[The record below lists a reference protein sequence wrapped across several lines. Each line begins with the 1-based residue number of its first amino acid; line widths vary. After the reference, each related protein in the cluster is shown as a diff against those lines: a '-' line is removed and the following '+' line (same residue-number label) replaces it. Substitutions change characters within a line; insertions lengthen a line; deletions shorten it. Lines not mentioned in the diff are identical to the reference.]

1 MIKAVLRCVTIKE
14 LLDQGPEGWAFL
26 HGRKSSRSRS
36 AVVYVCLP
44 RMMMHANRELELT
57 EPDQAVLDAL
67 VTKALALSASA
78 GGELERSCW
87 MVVHEHAH
95 GVKPTE
101 YDIREIDEQLY
112 LKVLETSRSRSVC

>member
-1 MIKAVLRCVTIKE
+1 
-14 LLDQGPEGWAFL
+14 
-26 HGRKSSRSRS
+26 
-36 AVVYVCLP
+36 
-44 RMMMHANRELELT
+44 MMMCANRELELT
-57 EPDQAVLDAL
+57 EPDPAVLDAL
-67 VTKALALSASA
+67 VTKALELSASA

-87 MVVHEHAH
+87 MVVHEHVH

>member
-1 MIKAVLRCVTIKE
+1 
-14 LLDQGPEGWAFL
+14 
-26 HGRKSSRSRS
+26 
-36 AVVYVCLP
+36 
-44 RMMMHANRELELT
+44 MMMSANRELKLT
-57 EPDQAVLDAL
+57 EPESAVLDAL
-67 VTKALALSASA
+67 VTKALELSSSA

-112 LKVLETSRSRSVC
+112 LKVLETSRSKSVC

>member
-1 MIKAVLRCVTIKE
+1 MC
-14 LLDQGPEGWAFL
+14 
-26 HGRKSSRSRS
+26 
-36 AVVYVCLP
+36 
-44 RMMMHANRELELT
+44 ANRELELT
-57 EPDQAVLDAL
+57 EPDPAVLDAL
-67 VTKALALSASA
+67 VTKALELSASA

>member
-1 MIKAVLRCVTIKE
+1 
-14 LLDQGPEGWAFL
+14 
-26 HGRKSSRSRS
+26 
-36 AVVYVCLP
+36 
-44 RMMMHANRELELT
+44 MMMRVNRELELT
-57 EPDQAVLDAL
+57 ELDPAVLDAL
-67 VTKALALSASA
+67 VTKALELSASA

>member
-1 MIKAVLRCVTIKE
+1 
-14 LLDQGPEGWAFL
+14 
-26 HGRKSSRSRS
+26 
-36 AVVYVCLP
+36 
-44 RMMMHANRELELT
+44 MMMHANRELELK